1 MSGDEATKWNGY
13 SVDEFREIFTD
24 TKRIEKILTVPELK
38 MYVIVNLSWLCI
50 PLWDNKILSIF
61 G

>member
-38 MYVIVNLSWLCI
+38 MLAVHV
-50 PLWDNKILSIF
+50 PLNKLLASQRLNASRK
-61 G
+61 